1 MIPPS
6 QTKQIISNVLIFIQQ
21 QMFLQKYSKL
31 HFSSQRPMSFCYKNF
46 TVIVKKMR
54 KVMCKRNRN
63 FFNLT
68 YLLQFSIRQQFSTFH
83 ALISLNED
91 IGKNLGKGKLVV
103 IFSLI
108 CRKLLILL
116 NMISCQQCLNI
127 ITSVVWQMN
136 GRNPT
141 SSTENNVKGL
151 EPRESRKHLRHVIQQ
166 TRVRGYFSGFQ
177 DL

>member
-31 HFSSQRPMSFCYKNF
+31 HLSSQRPMSFCYKNF
-46 TVIVKKMR
+46 TVIVKKNE
-54 KVMCKRNRN
+54 KSNVQKKPQ
-63 FFNLT
+63 FLQPH
-68 YLLQFSIRQQFSTFH
+68 YVLQFSIRQQLSTFH

-108 CRKLLILL
+108 CRKLLIFL

-151 EPRESRKHLRHVIQQ
+151 EPRESRKHVRHVIQQ
-166 TRVRGYFSGFQ
+166 TRVRDYFSGFQ